1 MASTLTK
8 EERLELAAKR
18 KAEKN
23 LSVAPK
29 TEAEP
34 SYSSG
39 LLQKVGTLG
48 APSTLV
54 FGNSGSGKSTVVR
67 DIVLAKGYKP
77 LWLPLNNTG
86 ALTIPEVADWDTA
99 MPNDWDEFIKGLYQP
114 VIRGE
119 LSGYD
124 VLVIDGGDVLTQFAV
139 SKEAPSGQAERGDW
153 LRASNHVRD
162 AIVKLR
168 GKFKELYMI
177 VDVIADKETG
187 GRKINLNPYAKNTLV
202 PLFGQK
208 FYTQIVKER
217 DADKKLT
224 GKISYTV
231 QKNSDLSLNFVAGTE
246 LTLDSK

>member
-1 MASTLTK
+1 MASTMTK

-18 KAEKN
+18 KAAKAEAAG
-23 LSVAPK
+23 VAPK
-29 TEAEP
+29 SEP
-34 SYSSG
+34 EVASGSG
-39 LLQKVGTLG
+39 LLQKVSALG

-67 DIVLAKGYKP
+67 DIVLSRNYKP

-99 MPNDWDEFIKGLYQP
+99 TPNDWDEFIKGIYQP
-114 VIRGE
+114 MMRGE

-124 VLVIDGGDVLTQFAV
+124 VLVIDGGDVLVQYAV
-139 SKEAPSGQAERGDW
+139 SKEAPSGQPERGDW
-153 LRASNHVRD
+153 LRASSHTRD

-168 GKFKELYMI
+168 GKVKEVFMI
-177 VDVIADKETG
+177 VDVVADKDTG
-187 GRKINLNPYAKNTLV
+187 GRKLNLNPYAKNILV
-202 PLFGQK
+202 PLFGNK

-224 GKISYTV
+224 GKLMYTL
-231 QKNSDLSLNFVAGTE
+231 QRNPDLSLSFNAGAE
-246 LTLDSK
+246 IGA